1 MTNQHFNI
9 SELTQLVARMRAQQ
23 SYDNK
28 ACHVSGNQHSCSL
41 EQWRWSTKFKMFQN
55 CHFAAFI
62 IHQSQPHLEQKHV
75 GQKAGCGGG
84 RSEALHLDS
93 NRHTPFEG
101 SH

>member
-1 MTNQHFNI
+1 
-9 SELTQLVARMRAQQ
+9 
-23 SYDNK
+23 
-28 ACHVSGNQHSCSL
+28 
-41 EQWRWSTKFKMFQN
+41 MFQN
-55 CHFAAFI
+55 CHFAVFI